1 MLKLKGVG
9 IDGQVWTWIKGFLTN
24 RQQRVVVKGVCS
36 EWRRVWSGVPQGSV
50 LGPTLFLVYIND
62 LLSGLNSEGKLF
74 ADDVKLYRKVMCPED
89 RENLQDD
96 LCKLAEWS
104 DKWMLEFNKEKCKVM
119 HIGKK
124 NTCHQYTLKKCH
136 TVLHRSRKGPGYHH
150 HFKPEAI

>member
-1 MLKLKGVG
+1 M
-9 IDGQVWTWIKGFLTN
+9 
-24 RQQRVVVKGVCS
+24 KGVCS

-124 NTCHQYTLKKCH
+124 NTCHQYTLKNA
-136 TVLHRSRKGPGYHH
+136 TLSSTDQERDLGIIITSSL
-150 HFKPEAI
+150 KPSGQVAKAAALANSTLGRI